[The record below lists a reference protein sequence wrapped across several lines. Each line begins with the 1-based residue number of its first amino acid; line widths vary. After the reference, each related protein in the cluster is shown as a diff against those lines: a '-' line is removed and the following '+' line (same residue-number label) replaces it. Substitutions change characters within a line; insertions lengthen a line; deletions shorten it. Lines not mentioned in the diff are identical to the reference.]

1 MKKLLLSPFLLVS
14 LFSLGGELKANPGSR
29 YELPDPRSP
38 LSKSPSNS
46 NNVWYLLNQNE
57 IQWKGFYSPKW
68 GPTSFEKLKVTTV
81 INKTICERLASQE
94 KRWIKQIDLGGDGLS
109 NYRYEAHTKCIQ
121 GRKENEA
128 TYFLRIAAINMRNK
142 DQDGANYQYFNND
155 QEQFS
160 SFNTLYF
167 KDHSKCLFAESRLD
181 KWFTSLENNFL
192 SKSNVFV
199 RYSTE
204 CFRLKPYSL

>member
-29 YELPDPRSP
+29 YELPDPRSS
-38 LSKSPSNS
+38 LSKSTSNS
-46 NNVWYLLNQNE
+46 KNVWYLLNQNE
-57 IQWKGFYSPKW
+57 IQWKGYYSRNW
-68 GPTSFEKLKVTTV
+68 GPTSYEKLKVTTV
-81 INKTICERLASQE
+81 SKKSICERLARQE
-94 KRWIKQIDLGGDGLS
+94 KRWIKQIDLGSDSLS
-109 NYRYEAHTKCIQ
+109 TYRYEAHTKCIQ

-128 TYFLRIAAINMRNK
+128 GYLLRIASINMRKN
-142 DQDGANYQYFNND
+142 DDDYQFFNND

-167 KDHSKCLFAESRLD
+167 KDHSKCLFAESKLNN
-181 KWFTSLENNFL
+181 WFTSLENNFL

-204 CFRLKPYSL
+204 CFKF